1 MAQNTHPTDSQSS
14 EEAAR
19 LKQEARERWGSAWY
33 LEAKEWTDGDMQ
45 LRVIHSRGRVADGEQ
60 IEQDELILDSE
71 NEVVARRVRV
81 PAHAGTVVAEDI

>member
-1 MAQNTHPTDSQSS
+1 MAQNTHPADSQSA
-14 EEAAR
+14 EKAAR

-33 LEAKEWTDGDMQ
+33 LETKEWTDGDMQ
-45 LRVIHSRGRVADGEQ
+45 LRVIHSRGRVEDGER

-81 PAHAGTVVAEDI
+81 PAHGGTVVAEDI